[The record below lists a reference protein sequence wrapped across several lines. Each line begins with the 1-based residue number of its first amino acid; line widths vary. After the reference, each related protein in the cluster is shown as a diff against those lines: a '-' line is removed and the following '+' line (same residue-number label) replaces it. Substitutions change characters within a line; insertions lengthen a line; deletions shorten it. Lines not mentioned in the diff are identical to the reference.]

1 MMDTVAENLRDGART
16 LMSCSESP
24 RLDAE
29 LLLGKVLGL
38 PRSALIARGDDR
50 VAADER
56 RTFMDLLE
64 RRLSGAPVAY
74 LTGTREF
81 WSLPLT
87 VTPAV
92 LVPRPETE
100 VLVELAL
107 ALLPKDRPSSVLDL
121 GTGSG
126 AIALAI
132 ASERP
137 QARLTGV
144 DISAP
149 ALDVAAQNSR
159 DLGLA
164 NTDWRLGSWFGAV
177 PGRRFDMIVANPPY
191 IPSGDPALANLSKE
205 PAQALSCGATGM
217 EALTAIVADAPA
229 HLNRDGWLIMEH
241 GSDQASRV
249 AQLLHRHGFT
259 AVRSHLDFSRKPRVT
274 LGTLHTQHQEQT

>member
-56 RTFMDLLE
+56 RTFIDLLE
-64 RRLSGAPVAY
+64 RRLDGAPVAY

-100 VLVELAL
+100 LLVELAL
-107 ALLPKDRPSSVLDL
+107 ALLPKDRQTSVLDL

-137 QARLTGV
+137 HARLTGV

-159 DLGLA
+159 DLALA
-164 NTDWRLGSWFGAV
+164 NTEWLPGSWFGAV
-177 PGRRFDMIVANPPY
+177 PDRRFDMIVANPPY
-191 IPSGDPALANLSKE
+191 IAAGDPALANLSKE
-205 PAQALSCGATGM
+205 PAHALNCGATGM
-217 EALTAIVADAPA
+217 EALAAIAAEAPA
-229 HLNRDGWLIMEH
+229 HLQQNGWLIMEH
-241 GSDQASRV
+241 GSDQASQV
-249 AQLLHRHGFT
+249 AQLLERHGFS
-259 AVRSHLDFSRKPRVT
+259 AVRSHLDFSRNPRVT
-274 LGTLHTQHQEQT
+274 LGVLHTQHQEQT